1 MKLTF
6 THGSQ
11 WVLLSSSHFY
21 EVKRGNK
28 RRLEWGLYS
37 IMISLF
43 LFSLHKGLWLSDGV
57 GCIWPAWDA
66 CGD

>member
-37 IMISLF
+37 IMISQYNEC
-43 LFSLHKGLWLSDGV
+43 KGLWLSDGD